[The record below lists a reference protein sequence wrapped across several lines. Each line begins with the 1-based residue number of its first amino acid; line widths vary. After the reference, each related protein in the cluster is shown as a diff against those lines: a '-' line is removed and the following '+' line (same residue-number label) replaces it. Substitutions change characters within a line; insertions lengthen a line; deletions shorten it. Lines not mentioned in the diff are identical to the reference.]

1 MTCLKLTLL
10 SILILR
16 VTSVPAQNSAPD
28 GPAARPAISFTKDFP
43 GSVPAYYSITLRSAG
58 EAAYRAEYKAALDEE
73 PTELKVS
80 EASAQEAFGWAEKL
94 GWFREMK
101 IESGKPVAQMGKKT
115 FRYES
120 GADRHEVSYNHTE
133 LPEAIALTSW
143 FERLSATQQH
153 IDRIEYLLRFDRLG
167 IVKELLQ
174 VEMDLNQNRLLE
186 PALLLP
192 ALNKLL
198 ASKSLVNVAHD
209 RAALIVEKINAGE

>member
-1 MTCLKLTLL
+1 L
-10 SILILR
+10 
-16 VTSVPAQNSAPD
+16 PAQNSAAN
-28 GPAARPAISFTKDFP
+28 GSAAQPAITFTKEFP

-58 EAAYRAEYKAALDEE
+58 AAEYRAEYKAAPDDE

-80 EASAQEAFGWAEKL
+80 EAAAQEAFRWAEKL
-94 GWFREMK
+94 GWFRDAK
-101 IESGKPVAQMGKKT
+101 IESGKRVAQMGKKT

-120 GADRHEVSYNHTE
+120 GADQHEVSYNHTE
-133 LPEAIALTSW
+133 LPEAVALTSW

-153 IDRIEYLLRFDRLG
+153 MDRIEYLLRFDRLG

-174 VEMDLNQNRLLE
+174 MEVDLNQDRLLE
-186 PALLLP
+186 PTLLLP

-198 ASKSLVNVAHD
+198 ANKSLVNVAHD